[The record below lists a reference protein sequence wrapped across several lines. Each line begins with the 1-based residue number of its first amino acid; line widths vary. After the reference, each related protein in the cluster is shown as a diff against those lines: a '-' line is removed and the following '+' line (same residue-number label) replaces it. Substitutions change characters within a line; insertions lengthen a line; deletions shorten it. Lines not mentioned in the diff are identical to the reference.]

1 MEETSL
7 LMPRVKAGPGKESP
21 GHKLGSLLAV
31 GAQGW
36 RLGQR
41 GGWIE
46 TWSSHLTQDSKPA
59 AICGLSCL
67 IPNPTQEIIQDA
79 TKKES

>member
-36 RLGQR
+36 
-41 GGWIE
+41 E
-46 TWSSHLTQDSKPA
+46 TRAERRVD
-59 AICGLSCL
+59 
-67 IPNPTQEIIQDA
+67 
-79 TKKES
+79 

>member
-21 GHKLGSLLAV
+21 GHKLRSLLAV
-31 GAQGW
+31 GAQGR

-59 AICGLSCL
+59 AVCGLSCL
-67 IPNPTQEIIQDA
+67 IPIPTQEIIQDA

>member
-21 GHKLGSLLAV
+21 GHKLRSLVAV
-31 GAQGW
+31 GAQG
-36 RLGQR
+36 RETR
-41 GGWIE
+41 AERRVDE

-59 AICGLSCL
+59 AVCGLSCL
-67 IPNPTQEIIQDA
+67 IPIPTQEIIQDA